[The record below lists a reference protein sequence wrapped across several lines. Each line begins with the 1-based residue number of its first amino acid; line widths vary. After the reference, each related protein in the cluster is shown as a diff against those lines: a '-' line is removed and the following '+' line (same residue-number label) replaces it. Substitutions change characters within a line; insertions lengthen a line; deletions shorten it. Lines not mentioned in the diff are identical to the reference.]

1 VKPSPLLEVRDLEVA
16 FRQAGEMPLVAVR
29 GVDFTVP
36 PCATV
41 ALVGES
47 GSGKSVTAL
56 SILRLL
62 PESQA
67 HIHERSRILWEGRNL
82 LEFSPQA
89 MRTLRR
95 RSLGMI
101 FQDPQGA
108 LNPVFTIGMQL
119 GESVRRAEGMGSARQ
134 VRRRSLEL
142 LAQVGIANPET
153 RLSAYPHQLSGGQQQ
168 RVMIA
173 MAISTHPQ
181 LLIADEPT
189 TALDVTVQRQIMT
202 LLRALQRDLS
212 MAILFITHDLALV
225 GEIADEVV
233 VMRQG
238 RVVEQGRCS
247 EVLVT
252 PRHDYTRA
260 LLTCRPPLGN
270 LPERLPVLD
279 DQGNLMPARDSSSP
293 RSPDPLSVALE
304 VEGVSKSFVVQGSG
318 WRRARF
324 QALEPLGF
332 VLQTGRTLGVVGESG
347 SGKST
352 LARMVAGILAPDTGR
367 IHFPGAEVTGR
378 SGRATQVQMVFQ
390 NPFASL
396 NPRFTIAQLLT
407 EPLMLQGLGSH
418 ADERLAL
425 AVRWLERVGLNERA
439 LNRYPHEFSGGQRQR
454 IAIARCLTV
463 NPRVLICDESV
474 SALDVSVQAQVL
486 NLLRDLQD
494 ELDLSL
500 LFISHDLAV
509 VRFMADEILVL
520 YAGQVVERGKAED
533 VYARPRHPY
542 TQQLLKAIPQGIPL
556 SSQGAE

>member
-1 VKPSPLLEVRDLEVA
+1 MKPLPLLEVRDLEVT
-16 FRQAGEMPLVAVR
+16 FRRAGDHPLAAVR

-62 PESQA
+62 PQSHT
-67 HIHERSRILWEGRNL
+67 HIHERSRILWEGNNL

-89 MRTLRR
+89 MRALRR

-101 FQDPQGA
+101 FQDPQGS

-119 GESVRRAEGMGSARQ
+119 GESVRRAEGIESARQ
-134 VRRRSLEL
+134 VRQRSLEL
-142 LAQVGIANPET
+142 LSQVGIANAAA

-202 LLRALQRDLS
+202 LLRELQRELS

-225 GEIADEVV
+225 GEIAEEVV

-238 RVVEQGRCS
+238 RVVEQGRCA
-247 EVLVT
+247 EVLVA
-252 PRHDYTRA
+252 PRHGYTRA
-260 LLTCRPPLGN
+260 LLTCRPTLGN
-270 LPERLPVLD
+270 LPARLPMID
-279 DQGNLMPARDSSSP
+279 DQGELMPARGSSGSRP
-293 RSPDPLSVALE
+293 SGSLPVVLE
-304 VEGVSKSFVVQGSG
+304 VTGVSKSFVIQGSG

-324 QALEPLGF
+324 QALEPIGF
-332 VLQTGRTLGVVGESG
+332 TLQAGRTLGVVGESG

-352 LARMVAGILAPDTGR
+352 LARIVAGILTPDTGQIR
-367 IHFPGAEVTGR
+367 LCRNGR
-378 SGRATQVQMVFQ
+378 PAQVQMVFQ

-396 NPRFTIAQLLT
+396 NPRFTVAQLLT
-407 EPLMLQGLGSH
+407 EPLMLQGLGNG
-418 ADERLAL
+418 AGERLEL
-425 AVRWLERVGLNERA
+425 AVRWLERVGLDQRA

-520 YAGQVVERGKAED
+520 YAGQVVERGSAED
-533 VYARPRHPY
+533 LYARPHHPY
-542 TQQLLKAIPQGIPL
+542 TQQLLKAVPQGIPL
-556 SSQGAE
+556 FSQGAGA